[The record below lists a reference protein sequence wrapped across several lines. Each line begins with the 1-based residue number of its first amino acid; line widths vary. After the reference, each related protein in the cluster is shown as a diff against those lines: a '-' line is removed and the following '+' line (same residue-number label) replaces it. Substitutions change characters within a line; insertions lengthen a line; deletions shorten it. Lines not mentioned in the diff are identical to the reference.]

1 MSDLDE
7 RRTSAASV
15 SSSVSGAASLC
26 DKFPLATNITA
37 AAPIGGK
44 LADTNIDNM
53 AVDNCTSHY
62 NPQPS
67 RNLPLE
73 AAIRANYTTHAS
85 KFETCN
91 ASMEH
96 NFNSIAATLTPVI
109 GMEKTLSRPNPHH
122 QSRTNHNDHCA
133 NPTAGYASLAESNLE
148 PAKNDKIFI
157 SSPSAEKSERQRQLI
172 QMHDRNRSDIQNAQK
187 NGARPPSLRD
197 VRNSFQQK
205 LQQNFH
211 LTASSATLD
220 QTTSTDR
227 SSSLPSHHSNLSSQ
241 EAHHRRYLARS
252 HSSTSDSGSDDG
264 GYAGSASSNDDAG
277 GGSSATSTSC
287 SSPSFYEDQRYCH
300 IYDAKD
306 HRRDREDLV
315 RASGGISCN
324 DHHHHADTLL
334 SDSKRSLKRMKRNV
348 SFSSDIADFSSS
360 STSVQHCYDESGRGR
375 GDNNTHN
382 ELAGTKTTGLSSDE
396 SGSDEEEYT
405 FRQQQQR
412 RRFQLKKPREYTKQ
426 RKQQKQQQQQQQ
438 LSMDTAAPMTKLKQG
453 RKRRNNEDGRQSL
466 MSTHSTSLTK
476 LSYQGSNF
484 SSTTTSCN
492 SNSTFS
498 HRPSKRIEQHHKD
511 LKATFQSALKQ
522 LDHNFNCS
530 TSNTISYSS
539 SVNSA
544 YLSTAASDQQFN
556 AAKRTGPSIKS
567 ELRPE
572 SNSCSSNNYDS
583 VNEMYVRSSNTI
595 SCSQQR
601 TATRDTTQSVIYNI
615 GTDVMANIM
624 SYLEPE
630 AVHTILGMPL
640 SKTWRS
646 AFTVPQDLW
655 KVLCLSAPFHA
666 KFDGENGGH
675 DQDIDENW
683 FDSHNLRNPV
693 CSNLETRQLLGH
705 YRVLFSSFIKCMR
718 YLERIKEDVLNNRTP
733 KGIEECRRDN
743 IDANNRNETSSHP
756 FNDNSNLNNFFAKAR
771 EVKQRGHHDDVSKDD
786 EGVMKKKKARSYV
799 GVEVISRHDRS
810 EEAKKKGKP
819 GVKFG
824 HSKLTQR
831 LLGPVHASGVAGH
844 VNLPPSCAIYSV
856 VNWMVAFTDV
866 AGIQNM
872 CLKILPNLLED
883 EKQRTSAQHA
893 GLTDIVLRAMVLFPC
908 ITELHTAAF
917 HTLVLLARPLGG
929 KEGML
934 FHRSM
939 VNSSGIFNVGSNT
952 GKSGIAVMLDS
963 MKRFSSD
970 EDLQAMGCWSM
981 VNIALIPSQKVVLVK
996 LGGIFV
1002 AVNALMQH
1010 PHSAEVHFRA
1020 LFALINLV
1028 IPSENLPEKSAEAT
1042 TIQKQV
1048 GGINET
1054 SEKDML
1060 DESVVQIA
1068 NLVVVSMKNFWSSE
1082 AILNRACLVLHN
1094 LSLNETYHRVLLWTP
1109 NCYQMLEWCIG
1120 NYRHDAVLQQSAGG
1134 TLQRL
1139 QMTLANDV
1147 DLRQKFTESIR
1158 AQQQFIS

>member
-1 MSDLDE
+1 MSYLHYK
-7 RRTSAASV
+7 RSIASTSAAC
-15 SSSVSGAASLC
+15 SSSASSS
-26 DKFPLATNITA
+26 D
-37 AAPIGGK
+37 AAPLHGK
-44 LADTNIDNM
+44 IADTADTNIDNITM
-53 AVDNCTSHY
+53 MENFTSHF
-62 NPQPS
+62 NRRPS
-67 RNLPLE
+67 HNLPLE
-73 AAIRANYTTHAS
+73 AAIHANHTADNLIS
-85 KFETCN
+85 E
-91 ASMEH
+91 S
-96 NFNSIAATLTPVI
+96 SGAA
-109 GMEKTLSRPNPHH
+109 MEKNSDSITYAPTTAAMAAIGDEMI
-122 QSRTNHNDHCA
+122 QSRSYAHNIDQSRRNSKDFTTSTH
-133 NPTAGYASLAESNLE
+133 NGYASMSASH
-148 PAKNDKIFI
+148 AGSSKGRIFL
-157 SSPSAEKSERQRQLI
+157 SSLSAEESEQQRQRI
-172 QMHDRNRSDIQNAQK
+172 QIHDRNKSNMKAKHDRSLQA
-187 NGARPPSLRD
+187 SLRD
-197 VRNSFQQK
+197 VVKTFDQK
-205 LQQNFH
+205 H
-211 LTASSATLD
+211 DLD
-220 QTTSTDR
+220 ENTSEL
-227 SSSLPSHHSNLSSQ
+227 SPSLPSHHSRFPTQTSHHHNQYSSRPNLFSS
-241 EAHHRRYLARS
+241 S
-252 HSSTSDSGSDDG
+252 SGSDDG
-264 GYAGSASSNDDAG
+264 GYAGSASSNDVS
-277 GGSSATSTSC
+277 GGSSATSC
-287 SSPSFYEDQRYCH
+287 SSPSFYEDQRYIH
-300 IYDAKD
+300 NHNGKD
-306 HRRDREDLV
+306 LEDQV

-324 DHHHHADTLL
+324 NHDHADDTLL
-334 SDSKRSLKRMKRNV
+334 SDSKRSSKRMKRNV

-360 STSVQHCYDESGRGR
+360 STSLQHYYDETGRDRASANAYG
-375 GDNNTHN
+375 
-382 ELAGTKTTGLSSDE
+382 ELVGTKTTGLSSDE
-396 SGSDEEEYT
+396 SGSDGEDCN
-405 FRQQQQR
+405 FRLQTQKR
-412 RRFQLKKPREYTKQ
+412 RAQLKKPREQTKQKQ
-426 RKQQKQQQQQQQ
+426 RKIQHQQQP
-438 LSMDTAAPMTKLKQG
+438 MDTSVPMTKLKQG
-453 RKRRNNEDGRQSL
+453 RKRRNVEGRCSL
-466 MSTHSTSLTK
+466 MSTHSNSFTK
-476 LSYQGSNF
+476 ISQGCGAM
-484 SSTTTSCN
+484 SSTTTTSCN

-498 HRPSKRIEQHHKD
+498 LPSKRIEDQQHKD

-522 LDHNFNCS
+522 LDHNFTCS
-530 TSNTISYSS
+530 NKNIQSFPSS
-539 SVNSA
+539 IDSA
-544 YLSTAASDQQFN
+544 HCSTAAAEQQANPCIN
-556 AAKRTGPSIKS
+556 A
-567 ELRPE
+567 ELRQD
-572 SNSCSSNNYDS
+572 SNNCSSNS
-583 VNEMYVRSSNTI
+583 NEMYAMSSTTSSSTQQHQVTRANTH
-595 SCSQQR
+595 
-601 TATRDTTQSVIYNI
+601 SVIYDM

-655 KVLCLSAPFHA
+655 KVLCLSPPFHA
-666 KFDGENGGH
+666 KFDGDVRH
-675 DQDIDENW
+675 DQDIDKSW
-683 FDSHNLRNPV
+683 YDSHNLRNPV
-693 CSNLETRQLLGH
+693 CSNLEVRRLLGH
-705 YRVLFSSFIKCMR
+705 YRVLYSSFIKCMR
-718 YLERIKEDVLNNRTP
+718 YLNRIKEDVLNNRTP
-733 KGIEECRRDN
+733 MGIEDCRRDN
-743 IDANNRNETSSHP
+743 GITNNMTETSSHP
-756 FNDNSNLNNFFAKAR
+756 FNGNLKLNNFFAKAR
-771 EVKQRGHHDDVSKDD
+771 EVKQRGHDQDIP
-786 EGVMKKKKARSYV
+786 ENYECGVKRKEARSYV
-799 GVEVISRHDRS
+799 GVEVISRRDQA
-810 EEAKKKGKP
+810 EKAKGKP
-819 GVKFG
+819 LVRFG

-831 LLGPVHASGVAGH
+831 LLGPVHASGVAGD
-844 VNLPPSCAIYSV
+844 VNLPTSCAIYSV

-872 CLKILPNLLED
+872 CLKTLPNLLED

-996 LGGIFV
+996 LGGISI

-1028 IPSENLPEKSAEAT
+1028 IPSENLPEKSPEAT

-1048 GGINET
+1048 EGINET

-1094 LSLNETYHRVLLWTP
+1094 LSLNEGYHRVLLWTP

-1158 AQQQFIS
+1158 VQQQIIS